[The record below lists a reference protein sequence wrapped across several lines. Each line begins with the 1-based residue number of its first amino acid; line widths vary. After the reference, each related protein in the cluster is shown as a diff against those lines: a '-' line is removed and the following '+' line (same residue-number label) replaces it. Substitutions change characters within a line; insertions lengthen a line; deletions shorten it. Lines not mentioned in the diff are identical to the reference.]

1 MRTLPAALVACLM
14 IGAHGAAL
22 AQAKPAAKADA
33 AKAAAPKGPSAE
45 EKAMNKAV
53 ASYNKKKG
61 MGADKGMGAASMDK
75 PAAMKK

>member
-1 MRTLPAALVACLM
+1 MNKLVGALLAGLM

-45 EKAMNKAV
+45 EKAMERAV
-53 ASYNKKKG
+53 ANYNRNKG
-61 MGADKGMGAASMDK
+61 GGAK
-75 PAAMKK
+75 PAAMDKAAAKKK

>member
-1 MRTLPAALVACLM
+1 MNRLAGALLAGLM

-45 EKAMNKAV
+45 EKAIDRAV
-53 ASYNKKKG
+53 ANYNRNKG
-61 MGADKGMGAASMDK
+61 GGDK
-75 PAAMKK
+75 PAAGMDKAAAKKK